1 MNLTGAD
8 TNQKDTSMMFRKDKN
23 FIYDDNNRPNNAYAG
38 GDGQSVPTAA
48 QLRRSM
54 HRQICLIMV
63 SVLVAGMSTGAFLSR
78 AWYASNRQVESTNSS
93 ITSDTPSP
101 SLYIRPVSEKS
112 DDKKYATAVTRD
124 LGASLYPISTNDLES
139 WYYASGFTFGEYT
152 ITTGTSGTSASVSIE
167 APVASEFT
175 KATDIILDAATGS
188 SGEYTNTFEEK
199 TRTAYYYS
207 ADNLYTTSGDLD
219 IYLNPDD
226 PIRVELSTA
235 AGKENF
241 RKAVRV
247 GIRSGGT
254 FLIYAP
260 VAETASGNTT
270 GDSDTNYKAIAADTS
285 GAAETWKLV
294 SPAATVD
301 DAGLATYK
309 GVKAA
314 GSDKTYTAGTAKL
327 CTATEAGADVE
338 VYVWLEGTDSAAM
351 VGMSDGD
358 SVGVKVNISYVGV
371 VPSGT

>member
-1 MNLTGAD
+1 
-8 TNQKDTSMMFRKDKN
+8 MFKRDKN
-23 FIYDDNNRPNNAYAG
+23 FIYDDNNCPVGSHTRE
-38 GDGQSVPTAA
+38 DRQVMPTAA

-54 HRQICLIMV
+54 HRQICLIMM

-112 DDKKYATAVTRD
+112 GDRKYATTVTRD
-124 LGASLYPISTNDLES
+124 LGASLYPISTNDLDS
-139 WYYASGFTFGEYT
+139 WYYASGFTFGEYA
-152 ITTGTSGTSASVSIE
+152 ITTGASGTSASVSIE
-167 APVASEFT
+167 APVASVFT
-175 KATDIILDAATGS
+175 KAADITLDSATGS

-226 PIRVELSTA
+226 PIRVELSA
-235 AGKENF
+235 AAAKENF

-247 GIRSGGT
+247 GIKSGST

-260 VAETASGNTT
+260 VAETASGNTA
-270 GDSDTNYKAIAADTS
+270 GDNDTNYKAIAPDTS
-285 GAAETWKLV
+285 GTGGAWRLV
-294 SPAATVD
+294 SPAATLA
-301 DAGLATYK
+301 DAGLAPYK
-309 GVKAA
+309 GAKAA
-314 GSDKTYTAGTAKL
+314 GSDRTYTAGMTKL
-327 CTATEAGADVE
+327 CTATEAGTDVE

-351 VGMSDGD
+351 VGMSDSD
-358 SVGVKVNISYVGV
+358 SVGIKVNISYVGA
-371 VPSGT
+371 VPSGTADGD